1 MLRRT
6 PRSTRTDT
14 LFPYT
19 SLFRSLLENARRR
32 VHQPGIDVAEL
43 FKVEQ
48 RSGVFR
54 ALEDIGRR
62 LVDRRGARA
71 GGRIGRGSCMDRKG
85 FDLLRR
91 RLVRHVTLHRFAFF
105 WARAGRG
112 IKPYYFAIATPVIPA
127 KAGIHEHGLSRK
139 DCVHGA
145 APARE

>member
-1 MLRRT
+1 MLRRP

-14 LFPYT
+14 LVPYT
-19 SLFRSLLENARRR
+19 TLFRSDRR
-32 VHQPGIDVAEL
+32 V
-43 FKVEQ
+43 
-48 RSGVFR
+48 
-54 ALEDIGRR
+54 
-62 LVDRRGARA
+62 ARA

-112 IKPYYFAIATPVIPA
+112 IKPYYFAIATTVIPA